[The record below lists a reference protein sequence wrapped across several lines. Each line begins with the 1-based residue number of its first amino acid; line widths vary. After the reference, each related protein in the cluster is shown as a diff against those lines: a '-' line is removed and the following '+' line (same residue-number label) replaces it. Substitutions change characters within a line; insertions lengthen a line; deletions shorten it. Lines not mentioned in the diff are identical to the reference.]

1 MSVLLIDDDPG
12 IRKLLTREL
21 ARRGLPVET
30 AATGQEG
37 LALLDRI
44 PCEVVV
50 CDVKLPDLDGLEV
63 LRRIR
68 DRDPD
73 TTEVIVLTGHG
84 TIDSAIEAI
93 KSGAYHYLTKPVKV
107 AELAALIQ
115 NAAERAGLRRENVL
129 LRREVATAGRRAPEA
144 SELSGPVLGESKA
157 WQKAWKLV
165 QKAGPTESTVLI
177 LGRSGTGKEM
187 VAREI
192 HRLSPRAKRP
202 FVPVNCASVATSL
215 LESELFGH
223 EAGAFTSAQ
232 KRRRGLFELAHG
244 GTLFLDEIAET
255 SPEFQAKLLRVI
267 ETGEYRR
274 VGGDTNLV
282 ADVRLIAATNRNLK
296 KEVEEQR
303 FREDLYYRLN
313 VVEVELPELKDR
325 EGDIEILARHFLR
338 DQAPGLELS
347 PEALEVL
354 AAYPWPGNVRELRN
368 VIERISILAEGHVIT
383 PDDIPGDVRAGAEL
397 REARAAA
404 EQLGPAD
411 QNSSTPANGLR
422 PPSLAELERRHIES
436 VLAFTGGNK
445 ARAARIL
452 GITAATLY
460 NKLKVYKAQDSAD
473 RPPEPAPG

>member
-12 IRKLLTREL
+12 IRKLLEREL
-21 ARRGLPVET
+21 TRRGLAVET

-37 LALLDRI
+37 LALLDRSS
-44 PCEVVV
+44 CEVVV
-50 CDVKLPDLDGLEV
+50 CDVRLPDLDGLEV

-107 AELAALIQ
+107 AELTALIQ

-129 LRREVATAGRRAPEA
+129 LRREVATTRRTAEAP
-144 SELSGPVLGESKA
+144 SEEGPVLGESKA
-157 WQKAWKLV
+157 WHKAWKLV

-192 HRLSPRAKRP
+192 HRLSPRQKRP

-255 SPEFQAKLLRVI
+255 STEFQAKLLRVI

-274 VGGDTNLV
+274 VGGDTNLI

-296 KEVEEQR
+296 REVEEGR

-313 VVEVELPELKDR
+313 VVEVELPELKER
-325 EGDIEILARHFLR
+325 EGDVEILARHFLR
-338 DQAPGLELS
+338 ELGPGLQLS

-368 VIERISILAEGHVIT
+368 VIERISILAEGQVVG
-383 PDDIPGDVRAGAEL
+383 PDDIPGDVRAGAE
-397 REARAAA
+397 ARGAAP
-404 EQLGPAD
+404 EPATGD
-411 QNSSTPANGLR
+411 SGSSTPAEGLR
-422 PPSLAELERRHIES
+422 PPSLAEIERSHIES
-436 VLAFTGGNK
+436 VLRFTGGNK

-460 NKLKVYKAQDSAD
+460 NKLKAYKAQDASQQGA
-473 RPPEPAPG
+473 PPAAEGGE

>member
-12 IRKLLTREL
+12 IRKMLEREL
-21 ARRGLPVET
+21 GRRGLEIET
-30 AATGQEG
+30 AATGAEG
-37 LALLDRI
+37 LARLDRS

-50 CDVKLPDLDGLEV
+50 CDVRLPDLDGLEV

-93 KSGAYHYLTKPVKV
+93 KCGAYHYLTKPVKV

-129 LRREVATAGRRAPEA
+129 LRREVATNRRASAIEA
-144 SELSGPVLGESKA
+144 VSEGPVLGESKA

-187 VAREI
+187 VARGI
-192 HRLSPRAKRP
+192 HRLSPRHKRP
-202 FVPVNCASVATSL
+202 FVPVNCASVTTSL

-255 SPEFQAKLLRVI
+255 TPEFQAKLLRVI

-274 VGGDTNLV
+274 VGGDVNLV

-296 KEVEEQR
+296 KEVEEGR

-325 EGDIEILARHFLR
+325 EGDVEMLARHFL
-338 DQAPGLELS
+338 QEYAPGLDFS

-368 VIERISILAEGHVIT
+368 VIERISILAEGHQVG
-383 PDDIPGDVRAGAEL
+383 PDDIPGDVRAGAE
-397 REARAAA
+397 ARGAAP
-404 EQLGPAD
+404 EPPSTD
-411 QNSSTPANGLR
+411 QNSSTPAEGLR
-422 PPSLAELERRHIES
+422 PPSLAEIERRHIES
-436 VLAFTGGNK
+436 VLSFTGGNK

-460 NKLKVYKAQDSAD
+460 NKLKAYKAQDAELK
-473 RPPEPAPG
+473 PEGGAPAPTQ